1 MTPVNA
7 HQSGLTYRMAENFFE
22 APARVQNW
30 ITRKTEAG
38 GKQPNCI
45 VRGMT
50 GLTRDLFDYDYREFP
65 RVALGKF
72 SIPLAAP
79 PKGALLLLLY
89 PGTVLPRLYR
99 AYQRGKENNDYR
111 EMGDVLR
118 RDITAIT
125 LFVFALGPVVKA
137 LSWCTQSLSGV
148 KLLDPSGNGVLK
160 YSQFKNYEIDG
171 PGALKAILTEGN
183 GHALRAAV
191 NGLHDRGLSAV
202 SEHGEG
208 FAAEIKKL
216 KTAVSELVKDFD
228 AHNPGQPKTL
238 QWPTA
243 LDDGR
248 VESIHQT
255 FKALED
261 KREAVLA
268 AARASGSGEMVK
280 VAEKMKGEFTGVLQN
295 YAKVR
300 RLPADLISF
309 GIMVGAIGY
318 LPMWVN
324 TEWNKRQFEKKM
336 AAKAASELKK
346 VHITP
351 PAALQAPT
359 FGLNPALQ
367 PQLVNRPQ
375 PFAPLPVTASPSP
388 FNWSA

>member
-1 MTPVNA
+1 MSELNVNRPDVI
-7 HQSGLTYRMAENFFE
+7 SRMATRFFE
-22 APARVQNW
+22 APARVQNC
-30 ITRKTEAG
+30 ITRRTEAG
-38 GKQPNCI
+38 GKMPNAL

-72 SIPLAAP
+72 SFPLAAP

-89 PGTVLPRLYR
+89 PGTVIPRLYR

-118 RDITAIT
+118 RDLTAIT

-137 LSWCTQSLSGV
+137 LSWCTQNLSGV

-171 PGALKAILTEGN
+171 PGALKAILAEGN

-202 SEHGEG
+202 SGKHAEG
-208 FAAEIKKL
+208 FAQEIEKIK
-216 KTAVSELVKDFD
+216 ASVSDLVKDFD

-238 QWPTA
+238 KWPAA
-243 LDDGR
+243 LDDR
-248 VESIHQT
+248 AKNIHES
-255 FKALED
+255 FKAIEA
-261 KREAVLA
+261 KREAVLNV
-268 AARASGSGEMVK
+268 ARASGSGEMVK

-324 TEWNKRQFEKKM
+324 TEWNKRQFEKKV

-367 PQLVNRPQ
+367 APMVNRPQ
-375 PFAPLPVTASPSP
+375 PFAPMPMAVPPSP